1 MTQQRIYHLNEQGSL
16 EPMQEKPFDAEA
28 DLQKLVADYPYLLS
42 GEQMNPDNPCRFIL
56 IGREQGIADIISGG
70 HRWSLDH
77 LLIDQDAVPTLVEAK
92 RQSNS
97 EIRREIVGQMMD
109 YAAHA
114 TQTWNVGDIRQAFE
128 ERVAAAGQDSDSVL
142 SELLRSEGE
151 PDSDAF
157 WQQVD
162 TNLRAAR
169 LRLLFVADGI
179 PDELAR
185 VVEFLNEQ
193 MPGIEVL
200 AVEIKQFLGATGST
214 LVPRIIGRTSEA
226 IAARGRRSSSQPIH
240 TEATLIDSFDDP
252 EVQDAAKRLFKVA
265 QEHGATCRGRVSSV
279 TIRQSCPAWN
289 RPIAVAWLYEPDA
302 VGWGSREGFF
312 FGAGNNTDG
321 FFESLPPNLRDLL
334 DNWVNVFA
342 QDGFATRADAAGIH
356 SYAISHADAADA
368 ANINTLAERL
378 NRVLGEL
385 RDLPP
390 NS

>member
-28 DLQKLVADYPYLLS
+28 DLQKLVAEYPGLLS
-42 GEQMNPDNPCRFIL
+42 GEQMNPDNPRRFIL
-56 IGREQGIADIISGG
+56 IGREQGIADIIGGG

-77 LLIDQDAVPTLVEAK
+77 LLIDQDAIPTLVEAK

-128 ERVAAAGQDSDSVL
+128 ERVSAAGQDSDSVL

-151 PDSDAF
+151 TDSDAF
-157 WQQVD
+157 WQQVG

-200 AVEIKQFLGATGST
+200 AVEIKQFLGVTGST

-226 IAARGRRSSSQPIH
+226 IAATGRRSGSSLNLNKQTFLDCFDKEVRIAAERLLNIAEQYSARCNWLKDAVNINIRLQKNLRIARLCVPGVKGWDVAEGFFLGISENKAVLDELPPSLQEVLEKWH
-240 TEATLIDSFDDP
+240 NDFSRDEFAKLISGLGCKAY
-252 EVQDAAKRLFKVA
+252 VISHQDAA
-265 QEHGATCRGRVSSV
+265 
-279 TIRQSCPAWN
+279 
-289 RPIAVAWLYEPDA
+289 
-302 VGWGSREGFF
+302 
-312 FGAGNNTDG
+312 
-321 FFESLPPNLRDLL
+321 
-334 DNWVNVFA
+334 
-342 QDGFATRADAAGIH
+342 
-356 SYAISHADAADA
+356 
-368 ANINTLAERL
+368 ANIDLLAERL
-378 NRVLGEL
+378 DRVLGEL
-385 RDLPP
+385 RDLPAGD
-390 NS
+390 